1 MVKTATTRRAWNSAA
16 GRDRPAAE
24 MLNGPRTSG
33 PGLATWVPVATPAP
47 SSRSSV
53 AIPAI
58 VPVRQVLVVDDNS
71 DFTATLAELVES
83 LGHQV
88 RTANDGASALA
99 TMSYFA
105 PDIVLLDLGLPDLS
119 GLDVA
124 RLIRE
129 QPGDREV
136 VLVAVT
142 GSGAAG
148 DLAAVQRAGFDHY
161 LVKPIGIESLTHLLG
176 AAARQP
182 PPPSR
187 RRARG
192 TGPLPGRRTLLA
204 AADRAALGTDADAF
218 ANAVR
223 HLLPTVD
230 NDLSFELVAVI
241 ELARYDIELATL
253 RWSHLRR
260 RL

>member
-1 MVKTATTRRAWNSAA
+1 MVKNATTADACDYAVCLDRGVAESMNAA
-16 GRDRPAAE
+16 RG
-24 MLNGPRTSG
+24 SG
-33 PGLATWVPVATPAP
+33 LGLAIWVLVATPIT
-47 SSRSSV
+47 SSRSFV
-53 AIPAI
+53 ALPAV
-58 VPVRQVLVVDDNS
+58 VPARRVLVVDDNA
-71 DFTATLAELVES
+71 DFTAALAELVET
-83 LGHQV
+83 LGHEV
-88 RTANDGASALA
+88 RTACDGASALA
-99 TMSYFA
+99 TLSYFV

-119 GLDVA
+119 GVDVA
-124 RLIRE
+124 RLTRE
-129 QPGDREV
+129 QTGDRDV

-148 DLAAVQRAGFDHY
+148 DLAVVQRAGFDHY

-176 AAARQP
+176 AAARRP
-182 PPPSR
+182 PVTSR
-187 RRARG
+187 RAARG
-192 TGPLPGRRTLLA
+192 TVPLPGRRTLVA

-218 ANAVR
+218 AAAVR